1 MTFPSDFKES
11 NGLDCGG
18 LCFTEEHDETNSQH
32 LDFWIHKA
40 GMVTSR
46 YGGNRTL
53 KDSEEIRQLI
63 VTICI
68 SLQRKNP
75 QCVCLGIFPC

>member
-40 GMVTSR
+40 GIKSINIWLTKVSH
-46 YGGNRTL
+46 L
-53 KDSEEIRQLI
+53 KL
-63 VTICI
+63 
-68 SLQRKNP
+68 N
-75 QCVCLGIFPC
+75 